1 MENNNIPQQP
11 EQQPNPVAPPAGVPV
26 GQPVNP
32 QPAGAPA
39 GPPPAPDASEIA
51 HQVASIASNY
61 VSSMNTGL
69 LPVVGSITQAI
80 TIGLKNAASL
90 IVASIL
96 YVLTIWIPYLNVGTT
111 IAMLSIPIELSKGH
125 VISPTFIFKS
135 VYRKYMGRFFI
146 FSALMSMGIIAAAL
160 FLILPA
166 IVLSYSW
173 CIAIY
178 LLFDK
183 NLNAV
188 EALSKSN
195 EYTYGYK
202 MKIFCIKFLFGLVF
216 MVLYGIFIGIAAAIE
231 NEVVAVIIGIICLVI
246 FVIQLAATLGLDAVI
261 YRELLKRTDVT
272 V

>member
-1 MENNNIPQQP
+1 M
-11 EQQPNPVAPPAGVPV
+11 EQQPNDVSPAPQ
-26 GQPVNP
+26 QPNGGMP
-32 QPAGAPA
+32 PT
-39 GPPPAPDASEIA
+39 PPPAPAYQAPQGPTPSEA
-51 HQVASIASNY
+51 VSEAVSNY

-69 LPVVGSITQAI
+69 LPVVGSITQAL

-111 IAMLSIPIELSKGH
+111 IAMLSIPVELSKGR

-135 VYRKYMGRFFI
+135 VYRKYMGQFFI
-146 FSALMSMGIIAAAL
+146 FSALMSIGMIAAMA
-160 FLILPA
+160 FLVIPA

-183 NLNAV
+183 KLNAV
-188 EALSKSN
+188 QALSKSN

-202 MKIFCIKFLFGLVF
+202 MKIFCIKFLFGIVF
-216 MVLYGIFIGIAAAIE
+216 VIIYAILFGLAVAIE
-231 NEVVAVIIGIICLVI
+231 SEAVAVIFGIICVVVL
-246 FVIQLAATLGLDAVI
+246 VIQLAANLGLDAVI

-272 V
+272 I